1 MGSENVFVPQVQ
13 RIWLAPVGTV
23 APNGPTVAMPTG
35 WYDIG
40 LFTPDSLNW
49 ATDPQFEEARAA
61 QSNYAVRRW
70 QTEDAA
76 TLEVDLLEWSL
87 NSFQAVYGGG
97 TIELVTPTGD
107 PAPPSYYKFTP
118 PAIGSRR
125 EVAACMELGDGT
137 KRMRRI
143 IPRCEQA
150 EGVEQGFDRAAAST
164 LPLRLSVL
172 GGDVGAPYYD
182 VISSS
187 WAAFAPPETP

>member
-1 MGSENVFVPQVQ
+1 MGAENVFVPQVQ
-13 RIWLAPVGTV
+13 RVWLAPVGTI
-23 APNGPTVAMPTG
+23 APDGPTVTMPTG

-87 NSFQAVYGGG
+87 NSFRAVYGGG
-97 TIELVTPTGD
+97 SIEKITPTGD
-107 PAPPSYYKFTP
+107 PAPPAYFKFSP
-118 PAIGSRR
+118 PAIGSRT
-125 EVAACMELGDGT
+125 EVSACLELGDGT
-137 KRMRRI
+137 KRIRRI

-172 GGDVGAPYYD
+172 GSDVGLPYYD
-182 VISSS
+182 VISGG
-187 WAAFAPPETP
+187 WAAFDPEVD